1 MIKIKRVDYNL
12 TTENKILNISIT
24 RSLQS
29 ISNII
34 TQHLH
39 LETVSIILTLL
50 EKNGLVV
57 SASSAKALRISLKM
71 S

>member
-1 MIKIKRVDYNL
+1 MKRVDYNL
-12 TTENKILNISIT
+12 TTEKKILNISMT

-34 TQHLH
+34 TKHLH
-39 LETVSIILTLL
+39 LETVSTILTLL

-57 SASSAKALRISLKM
+57 SASSANMLRISLNI